1 MMAAMKIVR
10 PEFDGRP
17 IIVAS
22 LVGTA
27 IFTAVAVAAA
37 IAPKTLGGAAISVDL
52 VLFALGIAAFL
63 SAYAIAIGRSRFDAI
78 GIGGLYF
85 LAGSAPAPVRR
96 LLIGALAVETVVAF
110 ATAAARPFSALAF
123 GILVPMFGLGLSGRW
138 GARYGHFNPRD
149 DRGAH
154 APAPVEQNVDHG

>member
-10 PEFDGRP
+10 PDVEGRP
-17 IIVAS
+17 IIVTS

-37 IAPKTLGGAAISVDL
+37 IAPKTLGGTAVVVDL
-52 VLFALGIAAFL
+52 VLFAVGVAAFL

-85 LAGSAPAPVRR
+85 LAGSAPVPIRR
-96 LLIGALAVETVVAF
+96 LLLGSLAVETVVAF
-110 ATAAARPFSALAF
+110 ATAGARPFSPLAF

-138 GARYGHFNPRD
+138 GARYGHFDPRD
-149 DRGAH
+149 ERGAH
-154 APAPVEQNVDHG
+154 AAAPVEQNVDHG

>member
-10 PEFDGRP
+10 PEMEGRP
-17 IIVAS
+17 IIVTS

-37 IAPKTLGGAAISVDL
+37 IAPKTLGGTAVVVDL
-52 VLFALGIAAFL
+52 VLFALGVAAFL

-96 LLIGALAVETVVAF
+96 LLLGALAVETVVAF
-110 ATAAARPFSALAF
+110 ATAGARPFSPLAF
-123 GILVPMFGLGLSGRW
+123 GILVPMFGLGLCGRW
-138 GARYGHFNPRD
+138 GARYGHFDPRD
-149 DRGAH
+149 EGGAH
-154 APAPVEQNVDHG
+154 AAAPVEQNVDHG

>member
-10 PEFDGRP
+10 PEMEGRP
-17 IIVAS
+17 IIVTS

-37 IAPKTLGGAAISVDL
+37 IAPKTLGGTAVVVDL
-52 VLFALGIAAFL
+52 VLFAVGVAAFL

-85 LAGSAPAPVRR
+85 LAGSAPGPPRRR
-96 LLIGALAVETVVAF
+96 LRRSPTLPSLVGF
-110 ATAAARPFSALAF
+110 A
-123 GILVPMFGLGLSGRW
+123 
-138 GARYGHFNPRD
+138 
-149 DRGAH
+149 
-154 APAPVEQNVDHG
+154 

>member
-1 MMAAMKIVR
+1 MMAAMTIVR
-10 PEFDGRP
+10 ANLEGRP
-17 IIVAS
+17 IIVTS
-22 LVGTA
+22 LAGTA

-37 IAPKTLGGAAISVDL
+37 IAPKTLGGVAVAVDL
-52 VLFALGIAAFL
+52 VLFGLGIAAFL
-63 SAYAIAIGRSRFDAI
+63 SAYAIAIARSRFDAI

-96 LLIGALAVETVVAF
+96 LLLGALAVETVVAF
-110 ATAAARPFSALAF
+110 ATSGVRPFSSLAF

-138 GARYGHFNPRD
+138 GARYGHFDPRD

>member
-10 PEFDGRP
+10 PEMEGRP
-17 IIVAS
+17 IIVTS

-37 IAPKTLGGAAISVDL
+37 IAPKTLGGTAVVVDL
-52 VLFALGIAAFL
+52 VLFAVGVAAFL

-96 LLIGALAVETVVAF
+96 LLLGALAVETVVAF
-110 ATAAARPFSALAF
+110 ATAGARPFSPLAF

-138 GARYGHFNPRD
+138 GARYGHFDPRD
-149 DRGAH
+149 ERGAP
-154 APAPVEQNVDHG
+154 AAAPVEQNVDHG

>member
-10 PEFDGRP
+10 ANLLGRP
-17 IIVAS
+17 IIVTS
-22 LVGTA
+22 LAGTA
-27 IFTAVAVAAA
+27 VFTAVAVAAA
-37 IAPKTLGGAAISVDL
+37 IAPKALGGTAVVVDL
-52 VLFALGIAAFL
+52 VLFALGVAAFL

-96 LLIGALAVETVVAF
+96 LLLGALAVEIVVAF
-110 ATAAARPFSALAF
+110 ATAGARPFSALAF

-138 GARYGHFNPRD
+138 GARYGHFDPRD
-149 DRGAH
+149 ERGAH
-154 APAPVEQNVDHG
+154 AAAPVEQNVDHG

>member
-1 MMAAMKIVR
+1 MMTAMKIVR
-10 PEFDGRP
+10 PELEGRP

-22 LVGTA
+22 LAGTA

-37 IAPKTLGGAAISVDL
+37 IAPKALGGVAVAVDL

-63 SAYAIAIGRSRFDAI
+63 SAYALAIGRSRFDAI

-96 LLIGALAVETVVAF
+96 LLLGSLAVETVVAF
-110 ATAAARPFSALAF
+110 ATAGARPFSSLAF

-138 GARYGHFNPRD
+138 GARYGHFDPRD
-149 DRGAH
+149 DRGSH
-154 APAPVEQNVDHG
+154 AALPVDQNVDHG